1 MAWSVQANN
10 QSSSVGSTVMTM
22 VLTIGVLPCRRNRWR
37 LWPELTP
44 SAGAR
49 SSGSACRAG
58 ADEMLET
65 APSLQHRGLQPP
77 VPGDLPA
84 LVENR
89 PDDVGH
95 EVGRDRALQL
105 GGQGRGHGDG
115 QLLAVVRH
123 GAHRGKA

>member
-1 MAWSVQANN
+1 MVWSVPANN
-10 QSSSVGSTVMTM
+10 QSSSVGTTVMTM

-37 LWPELTP
+37 LGPELTP

-49 SSGSACRAG
+49 RSGSACRAG
-58 ADEMLET
+58 PDETLET
-65 APSLQHRGLQPP
+65 VPGLQHRWLHAS

-95 EVGRDRALQL
+95 KVGRDPPLQL

-123 GAHRGKA
+123 RAHRG